1 MKTKTIGNEIIE
13 HWYSLVPSQNF
24 SSKEFYEHIEKS
36 IKEQQVPA
44 LDASRVDLSEGG
56 ALSAKREYLRLKR
69 ERLTFDICAAPVGI
83 NYFFSYRFYA
93 EPVAVKAWEILA
105 AMFILGALFVA
116 SVRFVGLIF
125 GPLLLLIACGY
136 LVWLMRNAI
145 GAGLRDLDAS
155 LLKLPILGPI
165 YEAYFRKDSYY
176 RQDVR
181 IAYCSIVSGIVK
193 QEVARIT
200 GEKGVKLLREF
211 TYSPVLQDLY
221 HAKETDTKEASALSE
236 SAPAEV

>member
-1 MKTKTIGNEIIE
+1 MKPAKGISNEVVE

-24 SSKEFYEHIEKS
+24 SSKEFYEHIEAAVKAQ
-36 IKEQQVPA
+36 EVPA
-44 LDASRVDLSEGG
+44 LAASRIDLSEGG
-56 ALSAKREYLRLKR
+56 ALSAKREYLRFKR
-69 ERLTFDICAAPVGI
+69 ERLTFDVCAAPVGI

-93 EPVAVKAWEILA
+93 EPAVVKAWQILA
-105 AMFILGALFVA
+105 AMLILGALFVA
-116 SVRFVGLIF
+116 SIRFVDLIL
-125 GPLLLLIACGY
+125 GPFLLLIACGY
-136 LVWLMRNAI
+136 LVWLMRSAV
-145 GAGLRDLDAS
+145 GMGLRDLDSS
-155 LLKLPILGPI
+155 LLNLPILGPI

-211 TYSPVLQDLY
+211 TYSPVWGELY
-221 HAKETDTKEASALSE
+221 KAKETSVSSAFEAEPVSA
-236 SAPAEV
+236 